1 MSKKSLVVLFKTIAP
16 LALGAYLFWLFFS
29 SMTDDDL
36 ASFKKAFSEAN
47 YFWVVLSLVLA
58 YVALWS
64 RATRW
69 KYMLEALDYKTP
81 YSNRYHAIMIGY
93 LVNFTIPRA
102 GEASRAAMLYRSDG
116 VPFSKSFG
124 TIIGER
130 VFDLIMLGSVTGLA
144 MLVGYT
150 DLMEIFDS
158 ISNLGTPAESTDG
171 VSTKQMILIILGALF
186 LCVVVLIIWKKGL
199 RDKLI
204 HFVKDVIHGAL
215 SIFKSKNPGGFIA
228 HTLLIWLC
236 YIGMF
241 AVPFY
246 ALPETSHFPMS
257 GLLIGFIAGSVG
269 ITLTNGGLGVYPILV
284 GLVVAFYIK
293 DDYPDDA
300 EGIGKALGM
309 LMWISQTLFMVILGL
324 VSLALLP
331 KNYTKENDTIRESSK
346 QNR

>member
-1 MSKKSLVVLFKTIAP
+1 MTKKSIVLLIKTVAP

-36 ASFKKAFSEAN
+36 LSFKKAFSEAN
-47 YFWVVLSLVLA
+47 YFWMFLSLALSFI
-58 YVALWS
+58 ALWS

-93 LVNFTIPRA
+93 LINFTIPRA

-130 VFDLIMLGSVTGLA
+130 VFDLIMLGLVTGLA
-144 MLVGYT
+144 MLVGYN
-150 DLMEIFDS
+150 DLMEIFTS
-158 ISNLGTPAESTDG
+158 ISNLGSHPEAVDG
-171 VSTKQMILIILGALF
+171 ISTKQIIFIVLGIGLLFLIIL
-186 LCVVVLIIWKKGL
+186 VIMKKGL
-199 RDKLI
+199 REKLTSFI
-204 HFVKDVIHGAL
+204 KDVINGAL

-228 HTLLIWLC
+228 HTLLIWTC

-241 AVPFY
+241 ALPFY
-246 ALPETSHFPMS
+246 ALPETSNFPIS

-293 DDYPDDA
+293 GDYPDNA

-309 LMWISQTLFMVILGL
+309 LMWISQTLFMVVLGL
-324 VSLALLP
+324 ISLALLP
-331 KNYTKENDTIRESSK
+331 KNYTKENDKTRESPE
-346 QNR
+346 

>member
-1 MSKKSLVVLFKTIAP
+1 MTKKSIVVLIKTVAP
-16 LALGAYLFWLFFS
+16 ILLGGYLFWLFFS
-29 SMTDDDL
+29 SMTDDDFD
-36 ASFKKAFSEAN
+36 SFKKAFSEAN
-47 YFWVVLSLVLA
+47 YFWVVLSLMLSFI
-58 YVALWS
+58 ALWS

-130 VFDLIMLGSVTGLA
+130 VFDLIMLGIVTGFA
-144 MLVGYT
+144 MLVGYN
-150 DLMEIFDS
+150 DLMEIFTS
-158 ISNLGTPAESTDG
+158 ISNLGSQPEAVDG
-171 VSTKQMILIILGALF
+171 ISTKQIIFAILGFGLIF
-186 LCVVVLIIWKKGL
+186 LVILVIRKKGL
-199 RDKLI
+199 REKLVNFI
-204 HFVKDVIHGAL
+204 KDVMNGAF
-215 SIFKSKNPGGFIA
+215 SIFKTKNPGGFIA
-228 HTLLIWLC
+228 HTLLIWIC

-246 ALPETSHFPMS
+246 ALPETSSFPIS

-293 DDYPDDA
+293 GYYPDDA

-309 LMWISQTLFMVILGL
+309 LMWISQTIFMVILGL
-324 VSLALLP
+324 ISLALLP
-331 KNYTKENDTIRESSK
+331 KNFTKND
-346 QNR
+346 N